1 MSIFTGVDM
10 ATLST
15 WLTEAQT
22 AYNSL
27 NTGAQVVSIAT
38 GDERVTFT
46 AAQVDQLRQY
56 INELISAIA
65 ALTGT
70 TRRKGVYITGGK
82 GL

>member
-1 MSIFTGVDM
+1 MSIFTGVDIV
-10 ATLST
+10 TLGT
-15 WLTEAQT
+15 WLTEAQA

-27 NTGAQVVSIAT
+27 QTGALVVSIAT

-56 INELISAIA
+56 INELINAIA
-65 ALTGT
+65 ALAGT